1 MKKLFNSI
9 FIMGLAFVGIPALGL
24 AVMYDGSGAENM
36 PVYLYTDDAD
46 AKRMMYAELDS
57 AIKDVEDDVTVDM
70 VYNLNQDII
79 NTAIYEVFKG
89 DDFNPDYQ
97 PGDDCTDDA
106 CKYVY
111 STQLELGDTLVDT
124 RVMGAW
130 VDFEEDVFIVNLY
143 LELGVNDGFTYDTVL
158 RAYFDFHDYEDRY
171 ELTFDKIEV
180 GNLPLPLSLIT
191 KLLVKVD
198 ESTDA
203 IDLNDSANILPIG
216 DLNIEDM
223 SLTLVKDDILD
234 NFGDTEG
241 TGDSTGAVLAQEV
254 LSIIYDNGLVEFKLS
269 DKEFVLTAGVAKFR
283 NDETNMPA
291 YFEDF
296 HTKTI
301 VEGEEVIGDFD
312 PDSFDADSYLA
323 DMFTEYVFNSAL
335 VGSGFK
341 IYEETF
347 NKLIYYNAEGFS
359 DTRKT
364 YEYTNDQGELEVI
377 DLGLKAIWFE
387 LNPDDIY
394 IYALF
399 KIAGIDSVLKITAA
413 NVSTS
418 DTELVFEFTN
428 ITFGEDAG
436 EADGDFLSI
445 DNLEAFN
452 QMFLELGDVEFGE
465 FVEINGDV
473 VLKITTERL
482 AGLMQQGSQDG
493 AVDVTGIHL
502 HQHYIELDVEPADAT
517 LAAALDAFTGALN
530 DAFVDPALLTG
541 LADELDTDTPG
552 PEQDVYN
559 GVVDLQDALVN
570 NDPISPDDI
579 TDLFDDFEDM
589 DSAAQEAFLNTFNDL
604 IPDDVYDQ
612 FEALYDGGQ

>member
-1 MKKLFNSI
+1 MKKLFNTI
-9 FIMGLAFVGIPALGL
+9 FIIGLAFVGIPALGL
-24 AVMYDGSGAENM
+24 AVMYDGSGEENM
-36 PVYLYTDDAD
+36 PTYLYTDNAD
-46 AKRMMYAELDS
+46 AKRMIYAELSS
-57 AIKDVEDDVTVDM
+57 AIDDVENDVTVDM
-70 VYNLNQDII
+70 VYELNQDIV

-97 PGDDCTDDA
+97 PGDDCVEDA

-111 STQLELGDTLVDT
+111 STELEIGGTLVDT

-158 RAYFDFHDYEDRY
+158 RVYFNFHDYEDRY
-171 ELTFDKIEV
+171 ELAFDKIEV
-180 GNLPLPLSLIT
+180 GNLPLPMSLIT

-234 NFGDTEG
+234 NFGDSENTE
-241 TGDSTGAVLAQEV
+241 DSTGSVLAQEL
-254 LSIIYDNGLVEFKLS
+254 LSIIYDNGLVEFKLVEE
-269 DKEFVLTAGVAKFR
+269 EFVLTAGVAKFR
-283 NDETNMPA
+283 NDETNMPT

-296 HTKTI
+296 HFIT
-301 VEGEEVIGDFD
+301 VVDGEEVIGDFD
-312 PDSFDADSYLA
+312 PDSFDADNYLA

-335 VGSGFK
+335 TGAGFK

-347 NKLIYYNAEGFS
+347 NKLIYYNADGFS

-364 YEYTNDQGELEVI
+364 YEYTNDLGELEVI

-387 LNPDDIY
+387 LNPDEIY

-399 KIAGIDSVLKITAA
+399 KIAGIDSVLKITAED
-413 NVSTS
+413 VSIS

-428 ITFGEDAG
+428 ITFGQDAE

-445 DNLEAFN
+445 ENLEAFN
-452 QMFLELGDVEFGE
+452 QMFLELGDVEFGG
-465 FVEINGDV
+465 FVEVDGEV
-473 VLKITTERL
+473 VLKITTEQL

-493 AVDVTGIHL
+493 TVNITKINL
-502 HQHYIELDVEPADAT
+502 YEHYIELDVEPADAT

-530 DAFVDPALLTG
+530 DAFVDPNLLTD
-541 LADELDTDTPG
+541 LASDLDVDTPG

-559 GVVDLQDALVN
+559 GVVDLQEALIN
-570 NDPISPDDI
+570 DDPISADEI

-589 DSAAQEAFLNTFNDL
+589 DTEAQEAFLTSFNDL
-604 IPDDVYDQ
+604 IPTDIYDQ
-612 FEALYDGGQ
+612 FEALYDSE

>member
-24 AVMYDGSGAENM
+24 AVMYDNAGVENM
-36 PVYLYTDDAD
+36 PTYLYTDDAD
-46 AKRMMYAELDS
+46 AKRMIYAELSS
-57 AIKDVEDDVTVDM
+57 AIEDVENDVTVDM
-70 VYNLNQDII
+70 VYELDQDII
-79 NTAIYEVFKG
+79 NTAIFEVFKG
-89 DDFNPDYQ
+89 DDFNPDYM
-97 PGDDCTDDA
+97 PGDDCLEDS

-111 STQLELGDTLVDT
+111 STEIEVGGTVFDT
-124 RVMGAW
+124 RIMGAW
-130 VDFEEDVFIVNLY
+130 VDFQEDVFIVNLF
-143 LELGVNDGFTYDTVL
+143 LEVGVNDGFVYETVL
-158 RAYFDFHDYEDRY
+158 RVYFDFHDYSDRY
-171 ELTFDKIEV
+171 ELAFNKIEV
-180 GNLPLPLSLIT
+180 GNLPLPMSLIT

-198 ESTDA
+198 ENVDS
-203 IDLNDSANILPIG
+203 IDLNDQANVLPIG

-223 SLTLVKDDILD
+223 SLTLVKADILD

-241 TGDSTGAVLAQEV
+241 SGDSTGSGLAKEV
-254 LSIIYDNGLVEFKLS
+254 LSIIYDNGLVEFKLV
-269 DKEFVLTAGVAKFR
+269 DKEFILTAGVAKFR
-283 NDETNMPA
+283 SDETNMPP

-296 HTKTI
+296 HFKTM
-301 VEGEEVIGDFD
+301 VEGEEIIGEFD
-312 PDSFDADSYLA
+312 PDSFDTDNYLA

-335 VGSGFK
+335 VGGGFK

-364 YEYTNDQGELEVI
+364 YEYTNDDGDLEVI

-387 LNPDDIY
+387 LNPDEIY

-399 KIAGIDSVLKITAA
+399 KIAGIDSVLKITAED
-413 NVSTS
+413 VSIS

-428 ITFGEDAG
+428 ITFGEDDD

-445 DNLEAFN
+445 ENLEAFN

-473 VLKITTERL
+473 VLKITTDRL
-482 AGLMQQGSQDG
+482 GSLMQQGSQDG
-493 AVDVTGIHL
+493 TVNVTAIHL
-502 HQHYIELDVEPADAT
+502 YQHYIELEVEPADAN
-517 LAAALDAFTGALN
+517 LAAALNAFTGALN
-530 DAFVDPALLTG
+530 DAFEDPALLTG
-541 LADELDTDTPG
+541 LADGLDIENPG

-559 GVVDLQDALVN
+559 GVSDLSAAIIAGNPVDPAE
-570 NDPISPDDI
+570 I

-589 DSAAQEAFLNTFNDL
+589 DHDAQEAFLDTFNGL
-604 IPDDVYDQ
+604 IPTDVYNQ
-612 FEALYDGGQ
+612 FQTLYDSE